1 MKPIYK
7 FLMALI
13 LLVSITGF
21 GNTTTDPEQ
30 NSTAVVMQDHNDKQV
45 VITNQVEENRFVD
58 LFKKA
63 DRKFSETYRDKINSF
78 KSEALEN
85 YESIKISEADFI
97 LSSRNYK
104 LENYNYDNVK
114 YRPHTFRNPRDGI
127 RVFFS

>member
-63 DRKFSETYRDKINSF
+63 DRQFSETYREQINTF
-78 KSEALEN
+78 KSEALVI

>member
-63 DRKFSETYRDKINSF
+63 DRQFSETYREQINTF
-78 KSEALEN
+78 KSETLVI

-97 LSSRNYK
+97 SSSRNYK